1 MPPYHYA
8 DGTLRAIQ
16 SRPPFVMPK
25 GALGDRIERLQD
37 VTEVEIVQHAYGYY
51 VDKAQWRSLAD
62 LFADDATLEIGG
74 KGIVSPPRCAA
85 SPS

>member
-1 MPPYHYA
+1 VPPYHYA

-37 VTEVEIVQHAYGYY
+37 VTEVEIVQHAYY